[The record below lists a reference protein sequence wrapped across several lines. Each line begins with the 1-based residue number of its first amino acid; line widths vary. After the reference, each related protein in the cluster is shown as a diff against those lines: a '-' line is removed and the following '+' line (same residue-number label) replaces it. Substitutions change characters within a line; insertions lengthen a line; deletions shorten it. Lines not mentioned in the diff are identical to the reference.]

1 MRELFSTLVE
11 DVFVVV
17 CCVFKRPYCMW
28 TDRINTSRRIPGTKT
43 KLARKVH
50 SFADTQRKMYLS
62 DRPFFICRKKMR
74 LISIVDYQINS
85 LWINQTHK
93 LVQSV
98 ERQKVGNKGRKRPM
112 KKVIGR
118 EIEKIR

>member
-1 MRELFSTLVE
+1 
-11 DVFVVV
+11 
-17 CCVFKRPYCMW
+17 
-28 TDRINTSRRIPGTKT
+28 
-43 KLARKVH
+43 
-50 SFADTQRKMYLS
+50 
-62 DRPFFICRKKMR
+62 MR

-85 LWINQTHK
+85 LWINRTHK

-98 ERQKVGNKGRKRPM
+98 ERQKVENKGRNGPM

>member
-1 MRELFSTLVE
+1 
-11 DVFVVV
+11 
-17 CCVFKRPYCMW
+17 MW
-28 TDRINTSRRIPGTKT
+28 TDGINTSRRIPGTKT
-43 KLARKVH
+43 KLARKVQP
-50 SFADTQRKMYLS
+50 FTDTQRKMYLS

-85 LWINQTHK
+85 LWINRTHK

-98 ERQKVGNKGRKRPM
+98 ERQKVENKGRNGPM